1 MGLPTELGDTFLA
14 QAIEAGARAA
24 ASADADDE
32 IRTVHAQALVIFAER
47 ELLRE
52 RTAGVAAAL
61 GTAAAALGLEV
72 APSPD
77 ADATTLRD
85 LANSL
90 RQRLGPARPRQR
102 DGR

>member
-1 MGLPTELGDTFLA
+1 M
-14 QAIEAGARAA
+14 
-24 ASADADDE
+24 
-32 IRTVHAQALVIFAER
+32 IFAER
-47 ELLRE
+47 ELLRD

-77 ADATTLRD
+77 ADAATLRA
-85 LANSL
+85 LATSL
-90 RQRLGPARPRQR
+90 RERLGPARPRQR